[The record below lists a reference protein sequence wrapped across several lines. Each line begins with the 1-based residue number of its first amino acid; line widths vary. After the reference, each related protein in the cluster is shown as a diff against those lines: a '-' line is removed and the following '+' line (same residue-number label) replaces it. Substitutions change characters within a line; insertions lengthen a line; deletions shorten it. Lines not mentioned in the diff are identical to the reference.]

1 MSGVLPKRTLLI
13 NPVASPLQFALYEG
27 GELQRSWERDGY
39 ASEVLLPE
47 LDRLLREERP
57 DEILYVNGPG
67 SQMGIKLTYIALE
80 TLRLLRGIPFGA
92 VSAFALNGGRPLKAM
107 GRLYFVKEKETI
119 ITQPLE
125 ETIVQ
130 EFSFPSSLEALE
142 REPGN
147 RPDYRLPAV

>member
-1 MSGVLPKRTLLI
+1 MSGVLPSRTLLI

-27 GELQRSWERDGY
+27 GKLQRSWERDGY

-47 LDRLLREERP
+47 LDRLVEEGL

>member
-1 MSGVLPKRTLLI
+1 MSGALPRRTLLI

-27 GELQRSWERDGY
+27 GKLQRSWEREGY
-39 ASEVLLPE
+39 ASELLLPE
-47 LDRLLREERP
+47 LDRLVEEGL

-92 VSAFALNGGRPLKAM
+92 VSAFALNGGQPLKAM

-125 ETIVQ
+125 EPIVQ
-130 EFSFPSSLEALE
+130 EFSFPSLLEALE

>member
-1 MSGVLPKRTLLI
+1 MSGVLPERVLLI
-13 NPVASPLQFALYEG
+13 NPIASPLQFALYEG
-27 GELQRSWERDGY
+27 GKLQRSWERDGY

-47 LDRLLREERP
+47 LDRLAEEGL

-67 SQMGIKLTYIALE
+67 SQMGIKLSYIALE

-92 VSAFALNGGRPLKAM
+92 LSAFALNGGRPVKAM

-130 EFSFPSSLEALE
+130 EFSFPSSLEGLE
-142 REPGN
+142 REPEN

>member
-1 MSGVLPKRTLLI
+1 MSGVLPSRTLLI
-13 NPVASPLQFALYEG
+13 NPLASPLQFALYEG
-27 GELQRSWERDGY
+27 GELQRSWGRDGY

-47 LDRLLREERP
+47 LDRLVEEGL

>member
-1 MSGVLPKRTLLI
+1 MSGVLPSRTLLV

-27 GELQRSWERDGY
+27 GKLQRSWEREGY

-47 LDRLLREERP
+47 LDRLVEEGL

>member
-1 MSGVLPKRTLLI
+1 MSGVLPSRTLLV

-27 GELQRSWERDGY
+27 GKLQRRWEREGY

-47 LDRLLREERP
+47 LDRLVEEGL

>member
-1 MSGVLPKRTLLI
+1 MSGVLPSRTLLI
-13 NPVASPLQFALYEG
+13 NPVASPLQFALYEAG
-27 GELQRSWERDGY
+27 KLQRSWEREGY

-47 LDRLLREERP
+47 LDRLVEEGL

-107 GRLYFVKEKETI
+107 GRLYFIKEKETI

>member
-1 MSGVLPKRTLLI
+1 MNAASPETVLVV
-13 NPVASPLQFALYEG
+13 NPVAVPLQFALYRRGRLE
-27 GELQRSWERDGY
+27 RSWEREGY
-39 ASEVLLPE
+39 ASDHLVDV
-47 LDRLLREERP
+47 LDRLTGEEGI

-67 SQMGIKLTYIALE
+67 SQMGIKLGYIALK
-80 TLRLLRGIPFGA
+80 TLELLRGIPFGA

-119 ITQPLE
+119 MTKSFTEPIA
-125 ETIVQ
+125 Q
-130 EFSFPSSLEALE
+130 EFSFPSELEALE

>member
-1 MSGVLPKRTLLI
+1 MSGALPRRTLLI

-27 GELQRSWERDGY
+27 GKLQRSWEREGY
-39 ASEVLLPE
+39 ASELLLPE
-47 LDRLLREERP
+47 LDRLVEEGL

-125 ETIVQ
+125 EPIVQ
-130 EFSFPSSLEALE
+130 EFSFPSLLEALE

>member
-1 MSGVLPKRTLLI
+1 MSGVLPSRTLLI

-27 GELQRSWERDGY
+27 GKLQRSWERDGY
-39 ASEVLLPE
+39 ASEILLPE
-47 LDRLLREERP
+47 LDRLVEEGV

>member
-1 MSGVLPKRTLLI
+1 MSGALPKRTLLI
-13 NPVASPLQFALYEG
+13 NPVASPLQFALYEEG
-27 GELQRSWERDGY
+27 KLQRRWEHDGY

-47 LDRLLREERP
+47 LERLLNEEYL

-92 VSAFALNGGRPLKAM
+92 VSAFTLNGGRPLKAM

-125 ETIVQ
+125 EIIVQ
-130 EFSFPSSLEALE
+130 EFSFPSLLEALE
-142 REPGN
+142 REPEN

>member
-47 LDRLLREERP
+47 LDRLVEEGL

-130 EFSFPSSLEALE
+130 EFSFPSSLETLE
-142 REPGN
+142 REPEN

>member
-1 MSGVLPKRTLLI
+1 MPKRTLVI
-13 NPVASPLQFALYEG
+13 NPISTPLQFAFYEG
-27 GELQRSWERDGY
+27 NELKESWERKGY
-39 ASEVLLPE
+39 ASDLLLPE
-47 LDRLLREERP
+47 LERLLEEGI

-80 TLRLLRGIPFGA
+80 TLRLLRGVPFGA
-92 VSAFALNGGRPLKAM
+92 ISAFSLNGGRPLKAM

-130 EFSFPSSLEALE
+130 EFSFPSTLDALE
-142 REPGN
+142 REPEN

>member
-1 MSGVLPKRTLLI
+1 MSGVLPSRTLLI

-27 GELQRSWERDGY
+27 GKLQRSWERDGY
-39 ASEVLLPE
+39 ASEILLPE
-47 LDRLLREERP
+47 LDRLVEEGL

>member
-1 MSGVLPKRTLLI
+1 MSGALPKRTLVI
-13 NPVASPLQFALYEG
+13 NPISSPLQFALYEG
-27 GELQRSWERDGY
+27 NELKEQWEREGY
-39 ASEVLLPE
+39 ASELLLPE
-47 LDRLLREERP
+47 LERRLESGL

-80 TLRLLRGIPFGA
+80 TLHLLRGIPFGA
-92 VSAFALNGGRPLKAM
+92 VSAFALNDGRPLKAM

-125 ETIVQ
+125 ETIAQ
-130 EFSFPSSLEALE
+130 EFSFPSTLDALE